1 MSRAVTLAAKPGRKR
16 ILRLLLLALLAVA
29 GFTTHISMRISEEA
43 QRNET
48 QPAGAIVVFG
58 AAEYAGRPSPVYRAR
73 LDHAYDLFQ
82 RGLAPMIITTGGAG
96 KDPHFSEGGVG
107 REYLVARGIPEPK
120 LIAETQGGDTEQSAG
135 RVAVIMKANGMRT
148 CLAVSDGYHMFRIKQ
163 MLGSQGVVVYGA
175 PRPETRPL
183 SGWERVRITLREVL
197 SYTLWKMGIS

>member
-1 MSRAVTLAAKPGRKR
+1 MNQAVTLAAKPGRKWAWGLL
-16 ILRLLLLALLAVA
+16 ILVLLAVA
-29 GFTTHISMRISEEA
+29 GFTLYVSARISEES

-48 QPAGAIVVFG
+48 QPADAIVVFG

-73 LDHAYDLFQ
+73 LDHAYELFQ

-107 REYLVARGIPEPK
+107 REYLIARGIPEPK

-135 RVAVIMKANGMRT
+135 RVAVIMKANRMRS

-175 PRPETRPL
+175 PRPESRPL
-183 SGWERVRITLREVL
+183 TGMERVRVTLREVL
-197 SYTLWKMGIS
+197 SYALWRMGIS